1 MTEAQT
7 LLRDLTKR
15 QSKDRQELLEL
26 SKADSLTDD
35 QRSRFDELETRQADT
50 ERQLRGARLAV
61 EADQQADTGTGT
73 PVDAEMRERLELRSK
88 ARVTRFFESAMRSRH
103 VDGAEAE
110 LCAAAGIPEGSIPF
124 ELWDTRQETEQRAIT
139 PAPSTVGLNL
149 APLQP
154 MVFAPSIAP
163 RLSIDMPTVGSG
175 SYASGTITTAATADS
190 AAKTTEVPE
199 TAAAFTLSTTT
210 PHRIGAALKLT
221 LEDVA
226 SVGAENFEALLR
238 SHLQTVMSDTL
249 DSHILNQAGSGANI
263 TGIFA
268 RLTDPTTTA
277 GSGSTAGWTDFLNV
291 QADAIDGLWA
301 TELAHVSMLVGVDT
315 YRLAGKT
322 YPSSAQLESAASVLK
337 RTGYE
342 GMGIWTNK
350 RMPATQSNVQQGIIC
365 RKGRSMMPA
374 PTRTAVCP
382 SWGYFTIDDLFTG
395 ASQGSRRL
403 VINTLIGDVI
413 LVQPDAYQ
421 QVAFKVS

>member
-26 SKADSLTDD
+26 SKAETLTDD

-61 EADQQADTGTGT
+61 EADQQADTGTGA

-124 ELWDTRQETEQRAIT
+124 ELWETRQETEQRAIT

-163 RLSIDMPTVGSG
+163 RLSIDMPTVASG
-175 SYASGTITTAATADS
+175 SYASGTITTAATAGPV
-190 AAKTTEVPE
+190 AAGDPVLE
-199 TAAAFTLSTTT
+199 TAASFTVTTTT
-210 PHRIGAALKLT
+210 PHRIGASLKLR

-226 SVGAENFEALLR
+226 AVGAENFESILR
-238 SHLQTVMSDTL
+238 QHISVVISDTL
-249 DSHILNQAGSGANI
+249 DNQLINGSGTDPNI
-263 TGIFA
+263 SGIFSL
-268 RLTDPTTTA
+268 LTDPDTPAT
-277 GSGSTAGWTDFLNV
+277 GPESWQRFLNI
-291 QADAIDGLWA
+291 QSSGIDGLWA
-301 TELAHVSMLVGVDT
+301 TELAHITL
-315 YRLAGKT
+315 LAGVET
-322 YPSSAQLESAASVLK
+322 YQLAAATFPSTAQLESAAEYMRK
-337 RTGYE
+337 AGYG
-342 GMGIWTNK
+342 GMGFWTNS
-350 RMPATQSNVQQGIIC
+350 RMPATASHLQQGIIC
-365 RKGRSMMPA
+365 RKGRSMMPN
-374 PTRTAVCP
+374 PMRTAVCP
-382 SWGYFTIDDLFTG
+382 SWGYFSIDDIYSG
-395 ASQGSRRL
+395 ASTGERRF
-403 VINTLIGDVI
+403 VINTLIGDLI
-413 LVQPDAYQ
+413 LVQPGAYAQ
-421 QVAFKVS
+421 TVFRVSE